1 MLYSLGL
8 MILVSLVFS
17 RLMKWLKLPPLLGML
32 FTGIVL
38 GPFVFDQISPAI
50 LDNSADLRQIALI
63 IILTRAG
70 LALNVSDLKKVGRP
84 AFFMCFLPATFE
96 IILTTI
102 FAPLLF
108 NITYVEAAILGAV
121 LGAVS
126 PAVVVPQMLKLLES
140 GYGKK
145 AGVPQLIMAGASVD
159 DIYVIVLFSTF
170 MEIYRSGQISLN
182 LLFTIPMAIIIG
194 VLLGFVI
201 GEALVKL
208 FKSFHIRDTVKIL
221 IILSTAFGLVSLEK
235 AVQSWLPMSGLL
247 AVMVVGVAILQEHQ
261 ELAARLSQ
269 RFAKIWVLAEL
280 MLFILVGAS
289 IDLKFVA
296 NAGLLGILLIAAALV
311 FRSIGVFLSLLKTD
325 LTAKERLFCTIAYLP
340 KATVQAAIGGL
351 PLAANVGAG
360 KLILTIAVLSILV
373 TAPLGAIGMD
383 QTYAKLLTKDKD

>member
-1 MLYSLGL
+1 MLYRLAL

-17 RLMKWLKLPPLLGML
+17 RLMKWLKLPPLLGMI
-32 FTGIVL
+32 FTGILL
-38 GPFVFDQISPAI
+38 GPFVLNQISPAI

-96 IILTTI
+96 IILTTL

-126 PAVVVPQMLKLLES
+126 PAVVVPQMLRLLES

-159 DIYVIVLFSTF
+159 DIFVIVLFSTF

-269 RFAKIWVLAEL
+269 RFSKIWVLAEL

-289 IDLKFVA
+289 IDLNFVA

-360 KLILTIAVLSILV
+360 KLILTIAVLSIFV

>member
-1 MLYSLGL
+1 MLYRLAL

-17 RLMKWLKLPPLLGML
+17 RLMKWLKLPPLLGMI
-32 FTGIVL
+32 FTGILL
-38 GPFVFDQISPAI
+38 GPFVLNQISPAI

-96 IILTTI
+96 IFLTTL

-126 PAVVVPQMLKLLES
+126 PAVVVPQMLRLLES

-159 DIYVIVLFSTF
+159 DIFVIVLFSTF

-269 RFAKIWVLAEL
+269 RFSKIWVLAEL

-289 IDLKFVA
+289 IDLNFVA

-360 KLILTIAVLSILV
+360 KLILTIAVLSIFV